1 MALKRSGFPR
11 QNIEETESGQL
22 EWVTG
27 LFFILFLGILLCGI
41 LQLDVFRASAAYL
54 EDALAAS
61 NLASAVIDVEEYGR
75 THKVVIADA
84 SDAYRIY
91 LDAVQ
96 DNLGLN
102 EEWECA
108 NRDLIAGPVEIA
120 NYIVYNVVGERVDA
134 VRVGAGGQKTQILSG
149 VKGMMKAPN
158 GVVVEH
164 TGVYSEIRFLVKG
177 FPGMTIQAHKGKL
190 VDIVSEEGGVR

>member
-1 MALKRSGFPR
+1 MNLRKDVCQR
-11 QNIEETESGQL
+11 QNTDGKDRGQV
-22 EWVTG
+22 EWVAG
-27 LFFILFLGILLCGI
+27 LFFLLMLGILMYTQ
-41 LQLDVFRASAAYL
+41 LQLAEWRAASDYL
-54 EDALAAS
+54 EDTLAAA
-61 NLASAVIDVEEYGR
+61 NLASALIDVEEYGR
-75 THKVVIADA
+75 THKVIIADA
-84 SDAYRIY
+84 SEAYRIY
-91 LDAVQ
+91 LDAVK

-120 NYIVYNVVGERVDA
+120 DYIVYNVKGERVDA
-134 VRVGAGGQKTQILSG
+134 VRVGADGQKTQILSG

-190 VDIVSEEGGVR
+190 VDIVAKEGGVK